1 MNELCFVHSMANN
14 VSQGNALS
22 VVLFVYTSTSLL
34 EVVTQYGL
42 KRHQTGNKSNH
53 IQGCW
58 RRLKL
63 QSRKN
68 TICKVVKQELGGKAL
83 NDVKV
88 IRRKEANVPT

>member
-42 KRHQTGNKSNH
+42 KREINQIISKDA
-53 IQGCW
+53 
-58 RRLKL
+58 
-63 QSRKN
+63 
-68 TICKVVKQELGGKAL
+68 GGG
-83 NDVKV
+83 
-88 IRRKEANVPT
+88 